1 MDMASIH
8 NLYKTTPIGT
18 PETHKTPDVPVPPVE
33 EDRSFEAIFDA
44 AKNMLTETSDL
55 QNNAHTEL
63 IKFALGDAEN
73 PHDLMIAEQKAALAL
88 QYTVAVRDR
97 FVQSYQTI
105 MNMQI

>member
-1 MDMASIH
+1 MDVSQIG

-18 PETHKTPDVPVPPVE
+18 PGAPSIPQLP
-33 EDRSFEAIFDA
+33 EDSRDFATVFDA
-44 AKNMLTETSDL
+44 AKNMITETNDL
-55 QNNAHTEL
+55 QNNAHAEL
-63 IKFALGDAEN
+63 IKFALGESDN